1 MSKDIFDIV
10 KEEIVDKIDLT
21 VKVISVS
28 NTGNT
33 FTIELCNNKWLR
45 VGQNLNDGTHLWKVT
60 GINSFGIITAT
71 KPTGATDLVKRQILT
86 IKQPTFLAGTKI
98 AVNGEWLNLDNDTR
112 NKLPL
117 IWLLESIEE
126 QEFGIK
132 SAIERKSKIRVLFL
146 DDNNPKQ
153 YLVKDFRKNTVIPML
168 NLKDSFNDAVNKNHL
183 FDYIESWNSKP
194 FTRLGIE
201 NENGTLKNILDV
213 DLSGTQLDIT
223 LPIYKRKECK
233 C

>member
-1 MSKDIFDIV
+1 MKDIFDIV
-10 KEEIVDKIDLT
+10 KDEIIDKIDLT

-28 NTGNT
+28 NVGSV
-33 FTIELCNNKWLR
+33 FTIELCDNKWVR
-45 VGQNLNDGTHLWKVT
+45 VNQYLNDGTHNWLIT
-60 GINSFGIITAT
+60 AINSNGIITAT
-71 KPTGATDLVKRQILT
+71 KPSGSSNITKRQILT
-86 IKQPTFLAGTKI
+86 IKEPTFMSGTKL
-98 AVNGEWLNLDNDTR
+98 AVNSEWLSLTNDMR

-132 SAIERKSKIRVLFL
+132 SSIERKSKIRVLFL

-153 YLVKDFRKNTVIPML
+153 YLIKDYRKNVVSPML
-168 NLKDSFNDAVNKNHL
+168 GLKDSFVDAINKNL
-183 FDYIESWNSKP
+183 IFDYIESWSSKP
-194 FTRLGIE
+194 FTRFGTE
-201 NENGTLKNILDV
+201 NENGYLNNILDA
-213 DLSGTQLDIT
+213 DLSGVQLDIS

>member
-1 MSKDIFDIV
+1 MTDIFDIV
-10 KEEIVDKIDLT
+10 KDEIIDKIDLT

-28 NTGNT
+28 NVGSV
-33 FTIELCNNKWLR
+33 FTIELCDNKWVR
-45 VGQNLNDGTHLWKVT
+45 VNQYLNDGTHNWLIT
-60 GINSFGIITAT
+60 AINSNGIITAT
-71 KPTGATDLVKRQILT
+71 KPTGATNITKRQILT
-86 IKQPTFLAGTKI
+86 IKTPTFLAGTKI
-98 AVNGEWLNLDNDTR
+98 AVNNEWLDLDNDMR

-132 SAIERKSKIRVLFL
+132 SSIERKSKIRVLFL

-153 YLVKDFRKNTVIPML
+153 YLIKDYRKNVVSPML
-168 NLKDSFNDAVNKNHL
+168 GLKDGFNDAINKNL
-183 FDYIESWNSKP
+183 IFDYIESWSSKP
-194 FTRLGIE
+194 FTRFGTE
-201 NENGTLKNILDV
+201 NENGYLKNILDA
-213 DLSGTQLDIT
+213 DLSGVQQDIT

>member
-10 KEEIVDKIDLT
+10 KDEIVDKIDLT
-21 VKVISVS
+21 VKVVSVS
-28 NTGNT
+28 NVGSV

-60 GINSFGIITAT
+60 SINSVGIITAT
-71 KPTGATDLVKRQILT
+71 KPTGATNIVKRQSLT
-86 IKQPTFLAGTKI
+86 IKQPTFLTGTKI
-98 AVNGEWLNLDNDTR
+98 AVNNEWLGLGNDTR

-117 IWLLESIEE
+117 IWLLESIDE

-153 YLVKDFRKNTVIPML
+153 YLVQDFRKNTVIPML
-168 NLKDSFNDAVNKNHL
+168 NLKDSFNEAVEKNHL
-183 FDYIESWNSKP
+183 FDYVESWNTKP
-194 FTRLGIE
+194 FTRFGTE
-201 NENGTLKNILDV
+201 NENGFLNNILDA
-213 DLSGTQLDIT
+213 DLSGVQEDIT

>member
-1 MSKDIFDIV
+1 MKDIFDIV
-10 KEEIVDKIDLT
+10 KDEIIDKIDLT

-28 NTGNT
+28 NVGST

-45 VGQNLNDGTHLWKVT
+45 VNQYLNDGTHLWKIT
-60 GINSFGIITAT
+60 AINSVGIITAT
-71 KPTGATDLVKRQILT
+71 KPTGATDLTKRQTLT
-86 IKQPTFLAGTKI
+86 IKAPTFLAGTKI
-98 AVNGEWLNLDNDTR
+98 AVNNEWLVLNNDLRT
-112 NKLPL
+112 KLPL
-117 IWLLESIEE
+117 IWLLESVEE

-153 YLVKDFRKNTVIPML
+153 YAKVDDFRKNVVSPML
-168 NLKDSFNDAVNKNHL
+168 GLKDSFNEAIKNNL
-183 FDYIESWNSKP
+183 IFDYIDNWTTKP
-194 FTRLGIE
+194 FTRFGTE
-201 NENGTLKNILDV
+201 NENGYLKNILDA
-213 DLSGTQLDIT
+213 DLSGVQEDIT

>member
-1 MSKDIFDIV
+1 MKDIFDIV
-10 KEEIVDKIDLT
+10 KDEIVDKIDLT
-21 VKVISVS
+21 VKVVSVS
-28 NTGNT
+28 NVGSV

-45 VGQNLNDGTHLWKVT
+45 VGQFLSDGVKNWLITDIDSV
-60 GINSFGIITAT
+60 GIITCT
-71 KPTGATDLVKRQILT
+71 KPTGATNIAKRQILT
-86 IKQPTFLAGTKI
+86 IKAPTFMSGTKL
-98 AVNGEWLNLDNDTR
+98 AVNSEWLSLTNDMR

-117 IWLLESIEE
+117 IWLLESIDE

-153 YLVKDFRKNTVIPML
+153 YLIKDYRKNVVSPML
-168 NLKDSFNDAVNKNHL
+168 GLKDGFNEAIKKNL
-183 FDYIESWNSKP
+183 IFDYIESWIVKP
-194 FTRLGIE
+194 FTRFGTE
-201 NENGTLKNILDV
+201 NENGYLKNILDA
-213 DLSGTQLDIT
+213 DLSGVQEDIT

>member
-1 MSKDIFDIV
+1 MKDIFDIV
-10 KEEIVDKIDLT
+10 KDEIIDKIDLT

-28 NTGNT
+28 NVGSV
-33 FTIELCNNKWLR
+33 FTIELCDNKWVR
-45 VGQNLNDGTHLWKVT
+45 VNQYLNNGSHNWLITA
-60 GINSFGIITAT
+60 INSNGIITAT
-71 KPTGATDLVKRQILT
+71 KPTGSSNITKRQILT
-86 IKQPTFLAGTKI
+86 IKEPTFMSGTKL
-98 AVNGEWLNLDNDTR
+98 AVNSEWLSLTNDMR

-132 SAIERKSKIRVLFL
+132 SSIERKSKIRVLFL

-153 YLVKDFRKNTVIPML
+153 YLIKDYRKNVVIPML
-168 NLKDSFNDAVNKNHL
+168 GLKDGFNEAIKKNL
-183 FDYIESWNSKP
+183 IFDYIESWSSKP
-194 FTRLGIE
+194 FTRFGTE
-201 NENGTLKNILDV
+201 NENGYLNNILDA
-213 DLSGTQLDIT
+213 DLSGVQLDIT

>member
-1 MSKDIFDIV
+1 MKDIFDIV
-10 KEEIVDKIDLT
+10 EDEIIDKIDLT

-60 GINSFGIITAT
+60 AINSVGIITAT
-71 KPTGATDLVKRQILT
+71 KPTGATDIVKRQLLT
-86 IKQPTFLAGTKI
+86 IKQPTFLSGTKI
-98 AVNGEWLNLDNDTR
+98 AVNSEWLNLDNDLR

-126 QEFGIK
+126 QEFGVK

-183 FDYIESWNSKP
+183 FDYIESWSSKP
-194 FTRLGIE
+194 FTRFGTE
-201 NENGTLKNILDV
+201 NENGYLNNILDA
-213 DLSGTQLDIT
+213 DLSGVQLDIS
-223 LPIYKRKECK
+223 LPIYKINKCK

>member
-1 MSKDIFDIV
+1 MKDIFDIV
-10 KEEIVDKIDLT
+10 KDEIIDKIDLT

-28 NTGNT
+28 NVGSV

-45 VGQNLNDGTHLWKVT
+45 PNQYLNDGSHNWLITA
-60 GINSFGIITAT
+60 INSNGIITAI
-71 KPTGATDLVKRQILT
+71 KPSGATNITKRQTLT
-86 IKQPTFLAGTKI
+86 IKEPTFMSGTKL
-98 AVNGEWLNLDNDTR
+98 AVNSEWLSLTNDMR

-153 YLVKDFRKNTVIPML
+153 YLIKDYRKNVVSPML
-168 NLKDSFNDAVNKNHL
+168 GLKDSFVDAINKNL
-183 FDYIESWNSKP
+183 IFDYIENWSSKP
-194 FTRLGIE
+194 FTRFGTE
-201 NENGTLKNILDV
+201 NENGYLNNILDA
-213 DLSGTQLDIT
+213 DLSGVQLDIT
-223 LPIYKRKECK
+223 LPIHKRKECK